1 MAMEGVNALL
11 KTSTDYHG
19 LTAPDNNTEITHIG
33 YADGTCLPIEDEPE
47 QITALQDILNV
58 FEKAS
63 GNQIKS
69 AKSYIIWLGASK
81 DSTDRKN
88 GTKLLERSERYLGMM
103 IAQYFDHNEN
113 WDRALA
119 SLP

>member
-47 QITALQDILNV
+47 QITALQDILRV

-81 DSTDRKN
+81 DSTDRIYGIKP
-88 GTKLLERSERYLGMM
+88 LERSERYLGIM
-103 IAQYFDHNEN
+103 IAQYFNPNEN
-113 WDRALA
+113 
-119 SLP
+119 